1 MCYTYSSILYE
12 GNYMKILSWIFS
24 FLDRYIEFEE
34 SYENSRYPFF
44 RFVLIAGTASF
55 PILLFWGASAIEMNS
70 FGEILGFLLVF
81 VLAVLLLLKTP
92 KDLFLLSLVAIN
104 HGIWILAERKKE
116 KAVNEENLEAINP
129 KKKKRAVKWEK
140 VNSSPIWDFLIG
152 ISGIVFAIASI
163 ALVFVFFVIPFV
175 F

>member
-1 MCYTYSSILYE
+1 
-12 GNYMKILSWIFS
+12 MKILSWIFS

-55 PILLFWGASAIEMNS
+55 PILLFWGASAIEINS
-70 FGEILGFLLVF
+70 FGAILGYLLVL
-81 VLAVLLLLKTP
+81 VLAILLLIKTP

-104 HGIWILAERKKE
+104 HGVWILAERKKE
-116 KAVNEENLEAINP
+116 KAINEENLEAINP

-140 VNSSPIWDFLIG
+140 VNSNPAWDFILG
-152 ISGIVFAIASI
+152 VLGIVLAVASI

>member
-1 MCYTYSSILYE
+1 
-12 GNYMKILSWIFS
+12 MKILSWIFS
-24 FLDRYIEFEE
+24 FLGRYTEFEE

-55 PILLFWGASAIEMNS
+55 PLLLFWGASAIEMNS
-70 FGEILGFLLVF
+70 FGTILGFLLVF

-116 KAVNEENLEAINP
+116 KAINEENLEETNP
-129 KKKKRAVKWEK
+129 KKKKRVVKWQK
-140 VNSSPIWDFLIG
+140 VNSNPAWDFILG
-152 ISGIVFAIASI
+152 VLGIVLTVASI
-163 ALVFVFFVIPFV
+163 ALVFVWFINPLLFYN
-175 F
+175 

>member
-1 MCYTYSSILYE
+1 
-12 GNYMKILSWIFS
+12 MKILSWIFS
-24 FLDRYIEFEE
+24 FLSRYTEFEE
-34 SYENSRYPFF
+34 NYEKSRNPFF

-55 PILLFWGASAIEMNS
+55 PILLFWGASAIEINS
-70 FGEILGFLLVF
+70 FGAILGFLLVL
-81 VLAVLLLLKTP
+81 VLAILLLIKTP

-116 KAVNEENLEAINP
+116 KTTNEENLEETNP
-129 KKKKRAVKWEK
+129 KKKKRVVKWQK
-140 VNSSPIWDFLIG
+140 VNSNPVWDFLIG
-152 ISGIVFAIASI
+152 ISGIIFAIASI

>member
-1 MCYTYSSILYE
+1 
-12 GNYMKILSWIFS
+12 MKILSWIFS
-24 FLDRYIEFEE
+24 FLGKYHELEE
-34 SYENSRYPFF
+34 DYENSRYPFF
-44 RFVLIAGTASF
+44 RFVLIAGIAAA

-70 FGEILGFLLVF
+70 FGTILGFLLVF
-81 VLAVLLLLKTP
+81 VLAVVLLLKTP

-104 HGIWILAERKKE
+104 HGIWILAERKNE
-116 KAVNEENLEAINP
+116 QSANEENVEYSNP

-152 ISGIVFAIASI
+152 ISGILFAIASVV
-163 ALVFVFFVIPFV
+163 LSCVFFIIPFV